1 MGQRRGSPD
10 VSAADDDKVI
20 PLRLRAPAPKSEA
33 DDGGSEP
40 PDNRP
45 VIRIVNGSLDKIATQ
60 GEQALVA
67 AGSRV
72 YQRGRSLVRPFLFDV
87 PASKN
92 RMTIAAGLA
101 TFATP
106 ALVDHLCRVARW
118 EKFDGRAKAWLR
130 VDPPEKI
137 ATTMLSRVGEWTFPP
152 LAGVIT
158 TPTIRPDG
166 SLLTA
171 PGYDRSTRLFHM
183 RDTAL
188 DLTGLVP
195 DRPTREDAAK
205 ALTDLQYLIKNFP
218 VVNET
223 DHAVAL
229 SGLITPIVRGAVS
242 QMPLHANRASTA
254 RTGKSFLVDVASAIA
269 TARPCPV
276 ATWVKDQ
283 KEADARLT
291 GLLLAGFP
299 LICLDNV
306 NGELGSDLL
315 CQAIERPIVQVRP
328 LGASDIIEIES
339 RASIFATGNGL
350 RVRGDMTGRTMI
362 ANLDAGMERPEL
374 RAFEFDPVEM
384 VLNDRARYVSACLTI
399 VMAHAQAGF
408 PGESGPLASFE
419 DWSKYVRRA
428 LIWLDCADPCSSME
442 QARDDDPELA
452 ELRELI
458 DAWSNEFGTTIS
470 PTTAE
475 VIGMAS
481 ERFPEAEDGSQ
492 GPLKFPRM
500 KDLLTRIGSNRT
512 GLDGV
517 RISSFFRAKE
527 GRIVVGLKLRKAG
540 RAGGGVVRWQV
551 CSGDIPSKDK

>member
-20 PLRLRAPAPKSEA
+20 PLRLRAPAPKSE
-33 DDGGSEP
+33 DDYGGSEP

-205 ALTDLQYLIKNFP
+205 ALTNFP

-384 VLNDRARYVSACLTI
+384 VLHDRARYVSACLTI

-428 LIWLDCADPCSSME
+428 LIWLGCADPCSSME
-442 QARDDDPELA
+442 QAREDDPELG
-452 ELRELI
+452 ELRELL
-458 DAWSNEFGTTIS
+458 DAWRNEFGIDLA
-470 PTTAE
+470 PTVGE
-475 VIGMAS
+475 IIGMIG
-481 ERFPEAEDGSQ
+481 ERFPDEADGAA
-492 GPLKFPRM
+492 GAHKFPRM
-500 KDLLTRIGSNRT
+500 RELLTRTCTMRNGVDSMRMSN
-512 GLDGV
+512 L
-517 RISSFFRAKE
+517 FRAKE
-527 GRIVVGLKLRKAG
+527 GRIVMGHKLRKAAK
-540 RAGGGVVRWQV
+540 AGNVVRWQV
-551 CSGDIPSKDK
+551 RPV